1 MNDVMGIINLSE
13 SEEQIKDLTLGRSL
27 GALHI
32 LGRYRIID
40 FQLSNMVNSGLSNVA
55 IFTYGK
61 SHSIMLHVGSG
72 KPWGLDR
79 KRDGLY
85 IFYPEINTEDNIRR
99 QGDLDNFRNH
109 LDYLQSSTQ
118 KYVIL
123 SRSYML
129 ANIDYKDVVQHHRA
143 SGSDVTIVY
152 KNIEKSYDR
161 FPNCDTLTL
170 NDQNRVIGIGKN
182 LGKQENY
189 NVSMEMYVMKRDRLI
204 KIIESAIQRGDA
216 RFLKEAIF
224 QRLPELK
231 VGAYRFNGYLSCIQT
246 INNYFETNMELLN
259 TQLCEELFGKNG
271 PIYTKVMDAPS
282 TYYSE
287 DSYVSNS
294 LVANGC
300 IIEGKV
306 ENSIIHRDV
315 RIKKGA
321 VVRNSILLPYVTVSE
336 ATNLNY
342 VILDK
347 HVTITPRK
355 MLFGDQCNPFVIK
368 KNMVL

>member
-1 MNDVMGIINLSE
+1 
-13 SEEQIKDLTLGRSL
+13 
-27 GALHI
+27 
-32 LGRYRIID
+32 
-40 FQLSNMVNSGLSNVA
+40 MVNSGLTNVS

-61 SHSIMLHVGSG
+61 SHSIMYHVGSG
-72 KPWGLDR
+72 KHWGLDR

-85 IFYPEINTEDNIRR
+85 IFFPEINSEDNIRR
-99 QGDLDNFRNH
+99 LGDLENFRNH
-109 LDYLQSSTQ
+109 LDYLQNSTQ
-118 KYVIL
+118 NYILL

-129 ANIDYKDVVQHHRA
+129 CNMDYKDLFKFHKN
-143 SGSDVTIVY
+143 SGADISIVY
-152 KNIEKSYDR
+152 KEIEKSYDR
-161 FPNCDTLTL
+161 FMNCDTLTMD
-170 NDQNRVIGIGKN
+170 NQDRIIGIGQN
-182 LGKQENY
+182 LGKQEQY
-189 NVSMEMYVMKRDRLI
+189 NVSMEMYIMKRELLV
-204 KIIESAIQRGDA
+204 KIIESAIQRGDS

-224 QRLPELK
+224 QRMPDLK
-231 VGAYRFNGYLSCIQT
+231 VNGYRFNGYVSCIQT

-259 TQLCEELFGKNG
+259 TQLCAELFNKFG

-287 DSYVSNS
+287 DSYASNS

-306 ENSIIHRDV
+306 ENSILHRDV

-321 VVRNSILLPYVTVSE
+321 VVRNSILLPHVTVSE
-336 ATNLNY
+336 STNLNY

-347 HVTITPRK
+347 NVTITPRK